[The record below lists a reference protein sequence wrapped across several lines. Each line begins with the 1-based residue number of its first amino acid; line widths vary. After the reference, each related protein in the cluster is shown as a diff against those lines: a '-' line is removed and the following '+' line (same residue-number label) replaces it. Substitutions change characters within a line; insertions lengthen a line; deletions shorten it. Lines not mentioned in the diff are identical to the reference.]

1 MEFHEILDKKYI
13 CPTRPY
19 SDKELGEKRKDIC
32 IKHYL
37 SDKWTCHKKCG
48 HIYKVKKDGKK
59 YKYMIEN
66 NTEDSQNCSVC
77 WKLRQTPKSH
87 KQKAYE
93 MLEIFLETFYD
104 YPETCTYDSL
114 YVEEIFYM
122 WLYK

>member
-1 MEFHEILDKKYI
+1 MEFYEILDKNYI

-19 SDKELGEKRKDIC
+19 SDKELGEKRKEIC

-66 NTEDSQNCSVC
+66 NTQDSQNCSVC
-77 WKLRQTPKSH
+77 WKLRQTPKVINKKRMKCWKS
-87 KQKAYE
+87 
-93 MLEIFLETFYD
+93 F
-104 YPETCTYDSL
+104 
-114 YVEEIFYM
+114 
-122 WLYK
+122 